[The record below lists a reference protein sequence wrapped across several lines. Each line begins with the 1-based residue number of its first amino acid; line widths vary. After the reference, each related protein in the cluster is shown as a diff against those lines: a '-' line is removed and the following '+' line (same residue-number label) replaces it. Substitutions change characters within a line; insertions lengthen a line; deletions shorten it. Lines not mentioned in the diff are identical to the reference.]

1 MEVKNKSVVIT
12 GGSSG
17 LGLALAKNFAKQG
30 AKIALIARNE
40 QKLVNAKA
48 EILKFASAANN
59 ESVLIYSVDLSKD
72 ETIQKVVDEI
82 ANKFS
87 TIDILV
93 NSAGIL
99 SEGYFENTS
108 METFRAVNETNY
120 LALVNMTKICLPYL
134 KQSKG
139 HIVNIASMAS
149 FFGAFGYTAYCASK
163 FAVLGFSEA
172 LRYELKPQ
180 GIKVHVVCPPE
191 FEGPMVEGI
200 SDGRTP
206 ENKTLVR
213 SAGVL
218 SVDQVLKATLK
229 GLKKDRFIIPVGSSA
244 SAGAFLNRLFPGLVR
259 WALDQMVARIYRGP
273 GKV

>member
-17 LGLALAKNFAKQG
+17 LGLVLAKSFAKQG
-30 AKIALIARNE
+30 AKIALIARNQ
-40 QKLVNAKA
+40 QKLNEAKNELLA
-48 EILKFASAANN
+48 FANN
-59 ESVLIYSVDLSKD
+59 TDVLIYSVDLSKG
-72 ETIQKVVDEI
+72 ENIQQVVDDI
-82 ANKFS
+82 SSKFYG
-87 TIDILV
+87 IDILV

-99 SEGYFENTS
+99 SEGYFEDTS
-108 METFRAVNETNY
+108 METFRAINETNY
-120 LALVNMTKICLPYL
+120 LALVNMTKTCLPYL
-134 KQSKG
+134 KRSKG

-180 GIKVHVVCPPE
+180 GVKVHVVCPPE
-191 FEGPMVEGI
+191 FEGPMVDGI
-200 SDGRTP
+200 SDGRTL

-218 SVDQVLKATLK
+218 SVEQVLKETLK
-229 GLKKDRFIIPVGSSA
+229 GLKKDRFIILVGSSA
-244 SAGAFLNRLFPGLVR
+244 SAGAFLNRLFPNLVR
-259 WALDQMVARIYRGP
+259 WSLDQLITKIYRGP
-273 GKV
+273 DFKS